1 MIFFCY
7 KTQINYNIL
16 QKTNRIRHWTPRS
29 TVAKKQA
36 DFAGFFFLQYI
47 VSIMHTDEK
56 NIWYTNCHYA
66 VQNTSP
72 MLNLRHWMFAYKGS
86 SSFII
91 FQREKKI
98 QPEVTQR
105 QKGEESTW
113 GRAPIK
119 TIVKLTCSD

>member
-1 MIFFCY
+1 
-7 KTQINYNIL
+7 
-16 QKTNRIRHWTPRS
+16 
-29 TVAKKQA
+29 
-36 DFAGFFFLQYI
+36 
-47 VSIMHTDEK
+47 
-56 NIWYTNCHYA
+56 
-66 VQNTSP
+66 
-72 MLNLRHWMFAYKGS
+72 MFAYKGS